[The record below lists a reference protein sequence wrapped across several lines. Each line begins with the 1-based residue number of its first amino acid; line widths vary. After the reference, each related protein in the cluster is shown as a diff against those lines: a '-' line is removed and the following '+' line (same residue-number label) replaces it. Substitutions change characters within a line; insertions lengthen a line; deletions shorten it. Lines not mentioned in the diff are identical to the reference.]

1 MTDRL
6 PADPKRRQTP
16 PMQQKRQGSA
26 EQTHRAA
33 NQPNRNNA
41 AGNHPAV
48 QRGNVPA
55 QCKAPPVSPQG
66 VKRPAPNGSHAQAK
80 RAPAPGQK
88 PAAQTNRQVP
98 AKRPQNVK
106 PVPQKQVQGRPV
118 PQKGAPQRPVSQKP
132 AVKKTNAPKDKIP
145 VRPFLLMAAFLALAG
160 VIIFFAFFMADE
172 AALIK
177 KKVTVEV
184 GTTASFDMFME
195 GQPKYPQYLS
205 TNLDFTTVDYNTP
218 QTVFFSITLYGID
231 HDCELVVADTVPP
244 TGEPVTQNLFSVDPI
259 PEASECVTNI
269 QDKTPVTVTWAEVPD
284 YSAGG
289 EFAASAK
296 LTDAGG
302 NETIV
307 LVPLSVIR
315 DSEAPV
321 ITGTRDLSIVVGET
335 ISYRTGVELIDNFDK
350 NPKLDIDTSGVKLDK
365 AGDYQATYKAT
376 DFSGNTSEVTIK
388 VKIKAKPK
396 GYVEPDVVYAQA
408 KDILAKIVTPEMND
422 MEKALQIVWWVRQ
435 NIRFNLRIK
444 PKSWTEA
451 AYNAFRERRGN
462 CLSSASC
469 VKAMLDV
476 SGIENMFVTRWPYKV
491 AKHYWNYVKID
502 GQWYHCDATWRQNY
516 DSYFFMYTTKE
527 LLSFWHDG
535 WNGFEFNQLKY
546 PESATVSVQKKID
559 YKNHKIKS

>member
-1 MTDRL
+1 MTGNQ
-6 PADPKRRQTP
+6 PADHQHNNPPANRQR
-16 PMQQKRQGSA
+16 QQGRAEVSRQAGQQA
-26 EQTHRAA
+26 RKINT
-33 NQPNRNNA
+33 

-48 QRGNVPA
+48 QHGRGTVKRNVQSGAPRKVQRPVQKTATGQTRPRPA
-55 QCKAPPVSPQG
+55 VQ
-66 VKRPAPNGSHAQAK
+66 RPAP
-80 RAPAPGQK
+80 
-88 PAAQTNRQVP
+88 
-98 AKRPQNVK
+98 
-106 PVPQKQVQGRPV
+106 QKQALPKQSVSKPI
-118 PQKGAPQRPVSQKP
+118 SQKP
-132 AVKKTNAPKDKIP
+132 AVQKQVKPKDKLP
-145 VRPFLLMAAFLALAG
+145 VKPFVLTFLFLVLAG
-160 VIIFFAFFMADE
+160 AIVFFVFFMTDE

-177 KKVTVEV
+177 QSVKVEV
-184 GTTASFDMFME
+184 GTKASFDMFLE
-195 GQPKYPQYLS
+195 GQPKYPQFLS
-205 TNLDFTTVDYNTP
+205 TNLDFSTVDYNVP
-218 QTVFFSITLYGID
+218 QTVSFVISLYGID
-231 HDCELVVADTVPP
+231 HDCELIVADTVPP
-244 TGEPVTQNLFSVDPI
+244 TGEPVTQELYSVDPI

-269 QDKTPVTVTWAEVPD
+269 QDKTQVTVTWAEKPD
-284 YSAGG
+284 ISEGG
-289 EFAASAK
+289 EFVASAK
-296 LTDAGG
+296 LTDLGG

-315 DSEAPV
+315 DSVAPV
-321 ITGTRDLSIVVGET
+321 ITGTRDVSIIVGET
-335 ISYRTGVELIDNFDK
+335 ISYRTGVEVTDDHDK
-350 NPKLDIDTSGVKLDK
+350 NPKLDIDTSGVQLDK
-365 AGDYQATYKAT
+365 PGDYQAIYRAT
-376 DFSGNTSEVTIK
+376 DFSGNKTEIPIK

-396 GYVEPDVVYAQA
+396 NYVEPDVVYAQA
-408 KDILAKIVTPEMND
+408 KKILDKIVTPEMND

-435 NIRFNLRIK
+435 NIKFNLRIK

-535 WNGFEFNQLKY
+535 WNGFEFNRSKY
-546 PESATVSVQKKID
+546 PESATQSVQKKID